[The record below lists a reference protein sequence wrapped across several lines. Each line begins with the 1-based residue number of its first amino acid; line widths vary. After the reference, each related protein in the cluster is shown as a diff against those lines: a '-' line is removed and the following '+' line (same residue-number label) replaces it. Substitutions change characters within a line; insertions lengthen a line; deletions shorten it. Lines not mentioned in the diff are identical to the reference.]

1 MIYWKYMCLIK
12 KTKGYWYL
20 KIAYIIFLN
29 QDAHEREFVNC
40 DPFLRQI
47 FQTDRMKFAEIP
59 QRLNPLLH
67 PPDPIVSTN
76 YYSSSTKCLNK
87 NVHLNL
93 HVKIW
98 YPSVIGDQ
106 SFDHSWGI
114 EAPRAKKDC
123 VLRYWC
129 RSGRYTKNADE

>member
-1 MIYWKYMCLIK
+1 MIYWKYMCLIIA

-76 YYSSSTKCLNK
+76 YYSTFIVALSALIKCSFKFACQNMISFCYRWSI
-87 NVHLNL
+87 
-93 HVKIW
+93 IW
-98 YPSVIGDQ
+98 SQLRNWGTQ
-106 SFDHSWGI
+106 SKKRL
-114 EAPRAKKDC
+114 RATI
-123 VLRYWC
+123 LM
-129 RSGRYTKNADE
+129 